1 MAINFCRHVY
11 RPAIRCDSVSVDGY
25 EVENLV
31 ASDRRPFLAASFV
44 KPPVNIYVSFP
55 CSVDVSHI
63 EIRSSH
69 GAQRSVGFEIFTH
82 SGRIAS
88 SWLLDDGDVTV
99 PSHIPSSVFTCV
111 GKAYQPDCT
120 LFRFTNAR
128 YRTRSPWVGD
138 PVDPGVPLTHRH
150 ARSLSCVSDVCVRV
164 VCAARAGV
172 CAVGAL
178 EIWGQPAF
186 ACPPRVVTR
195 LLRLRDHP
203 PGGATATPITDST
216 VSPVPIPD
224 AADATVPSEFL
235 DVITSELMSLPMTL
249 PSGHCVDRST
259 VERHAREEQRWGRVP
274 SDPFT
279 GVTFSRDL
287 APVFNAP
294 LKARIDRFLLR
305 SSGEDVDLPN
315 GRTVGGPRRVPGGGT
330 VSRLLLGH
338 KVKVE
343 SATSANST
351 TGGVGTKRKLVDVS
365 SIDASSL
372 DGERTTGE
380 TSFCEERTNEL
391 SDSFHNKRT
400 CLESARMLRTDA
412 VKTESVARTPVS
424 DHERNVSDC
433 LKVALAATLGR
444 LPSFQRRNTQ
454 GVAAVTGTA
463 CQRCGATDA
472 TYRLSCDHAICR
484 TCLLLC
490 SNSKDTI
497 ECRQCHTNTLRHQI
511 VRIHNQANDTK

>member
-11 RPAIRCDSVSVDGY
+11 RPAIRCDSVGVDGY
-25 EVENLV
+25 EVENSV

-128 YRTRSPWVGD
+128 YRTCSPWVGD
-138 PVDPGVPLTHRH
+138 PVDCARADASATFACGSCVPPAPASAPS
-150 ARSLSCVSDVCVRV
+150 ARSRSGDNRRSPARPASSPACSA
-164 VCAARAGV
+164 CATTRQVAPLQRASRTV
-172 CAVGAL
+172 
-178 EIWGQPAF
+178 WSRRFRFPT
-186 ACPPRVVTR
+186 PRTR
-195 LLRLRDHP
+195 RFRR
-203 PGGATATPITDST
+203 
-216 VSPVPIPD
+216 
-224 AADATVPSEFL
+224 EFL

-279 GVTFSRDL
+279 GVTFGSDL

-372 DGERTTGE
+372 DGGRTTGE

-433 LKVALAATLGR
+433 LQVALAATLGR

-497 ECRQCHTNTLRHQI
+497 ECRQCHTNTLRRQI